1 MACGCDMWLVC
12 GVACGMVCGVWHGVW
27 RVACGMWHGMWLGVA
42 HMDAGVTADLDQV
55 ALQKVVD
62 ERRLGPIA
70 ASPGA
75 AAPAPEPAAAGSA
88 LLSSHSRLLWLGR
101 VYGPRVT
108 DRRALAEVLF
118 TKFLPHPL
126 LWARRG
132 AQACFPEG
140 RHAGA
145 AFKNKWKMS
154 VLGPTQQCGL
164 LVYFMKVFPPEHR
177 VF

>member
-1 MACGCDMWLVC
+1 M
-12 GVACGMVCGVWHGVW
+12 
-27 RVACGMWHGMWLGVA
+27 
-42 HMDAGVTADLDQV
+42 TADLDQV

-62 ERRLGPIA
+62 ERRLGLTA

-75 AAPAPEPAAAGSA
+75 AAPAPEPAAADGA
-88 LLSSHSRLLWLGR
+88 LLSSGGRLPWLGR
-101 VYGPRVT
+101 VCGPRVT
-108 DRRALAEVLF
+108 DRRALAEVLL
-118 TKFLPHPL
+118 TKFLPHLL

-154 VLGPTQQCGL
+154 VLGPPTVCL
-164 LVYFMKVFPPEHR
+164 LVYFVTVSP
-177 VF
+177 